1 MAHNA
6 QKYRYGNLVVE
17 VCRLEEKAGGKSKY
31 KCLVRGY
38 GHNNKEPRGTYEVET
53 ETTAKASRIAL
64 DLYKRENDGR
74 S

>member
-17 VCRLEEKAGGKSKY
+17 VCRLEEKDGGKSKY

-64 DLYKRENDGR
+64 EIYKREIEL
-74 S
+74 

>member
-17 VCRLEEKAGGKSKY
+17 VCRLEEKDGGKSKY

-38 GHNNKEPRGTYEVET
+38 GHKEPRETYEVET

-64 DLYKRENDGR
+64 EIYKREIEL
-74 S
+74 